1 MQGAVGWLVAG
12 LLVSALFSLTH
23 GPAAWWLL
31 VAVCPF
37 VLIYGLAAV
46 SETRRRLQVSRRAR
60 RTQS

>member
-12 LLVSALFSLTH
+12 LLVSALFSLTQ

-31 VAVCPF
+31 VVVSPF

-46 SETRRRLQVSRRAR
+46 SEACRRLQVPRRI
-60 RTQS
+60 RT